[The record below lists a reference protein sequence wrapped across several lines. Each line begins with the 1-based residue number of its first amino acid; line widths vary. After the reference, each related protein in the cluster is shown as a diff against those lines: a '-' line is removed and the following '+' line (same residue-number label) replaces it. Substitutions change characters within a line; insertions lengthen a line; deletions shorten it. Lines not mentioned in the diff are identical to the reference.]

1 MAKLFDAATVKA
13 SLADDR
19 LKSLRQTYGK
29 GKGKYEFQFVKT
41 SQLSPGV
48 YRIRF
53 LPPFPGHAKRIPV
66 RVVTHSVEIKM
77 GKDPLRVICS
87 GADCLIC
94 RLLLFMEPQ
103 VDGLSDPKKDALKIM
118 NPWER
123 YYFPLAVGA
132 QPDPKDNN
140 KYPQYVPDK
149 SVEKGILL
157 IVQADGI
164 MTSILNLF
172 TKYPDLSDIEE
183 GRYLK
188 LEKEGNNGYAF
199 SEPGSPKPLGTPDL
213 YTAEKYP
220 KLDEML
226 FKNVKKMDGEDLLEL
241 LQGCWWSKIVN
252 FDDLLEGGVGGD
264 EPEEDEDEPAPVVKK
279 KAKPVVED
287 DDEDI
292 PEVEEEDDEPPVKR
306 AGKKLAKAVADLG
319 KSSAKKKPVDDD
331 DEDDEKSPWDDDD

>member
-77 GKDPLRVICS
+77 GKDPMRVQCN
-87 GADCLIC
+87 GKECLIC
-94 RLLLFMEPQ
+94 RLLLMMEPRL
-103 VDGLSDPKKDALKIM
+103 DELSDPKKDALKIM

-123 YYFPLAVGA
+123 YYFPIAIGA
-132 QPDPKDNN
+132 QPDPKGSA
-140 KYPQYVPDK
+140 KYPQWVPDK

-164 MTSILNLF
+164 MSNILAKF
-172 TKYPDLSDIEE
+172 EKYPDLSDVEE

-188 LEKEGNNGYAF
+188 LEKEGNNGYSF
-199 SEPGSPKPLGTPDL
+199 SEPGAPRPLGTPDL

-226 FKNVKKMDGEDLLEL
+226 FKNTKKMDGEDLLEL

-252 FDDLLEGGVGGD
+252 WEDLDDAGLGEEDD
-264 EPEEDEDEPAPVVKK
+264 EDEDDEVAEIEDEDEDDEPPPPKK
-279 KAKPVVED
+279 KAKPV
-287 DDEDI
+287 
-292 PEVEEEDDEPPVKR
+292 P
-306 AGKKLAKAVADLG
+306 AKATA
-319 KSSAKKKPVDDD
+319 SKKQRVVDEDDD
-331 DEDDEKSPWDDDD
+331 DESPWGDD

>member
-13 SLADDR
+13 SLGDER

-41 SQLSPGV
+41 SQLSPGT

-77 GKDPLRVICS
+77 GKDPLRVQCN
-87 GADCLIC
+87 GKDCLIC
-94 RLLLFMEPQ
+94 RLLLMMEPRL
-103 VDGLSDPKKDALKIM
+103 DDLSDPKKDALKIM

-123 YYFPLAVGA
+123 YYFPIAIGA
-132 QPDPKDNN
+132 QPDPKDPS
-140 KYPQYVPDK
+140 KYPQWVADK

-164 MTSILNLF
+164 MTNILRLF
-172 TKYPDLSDIEE
+172 EKNDDLSDIEE

-199 SEPGSPKPLGTPDL
+199 SEPGSPKPLATPDL

-226 FKNVKKMDGEDLLEL
+226 FKNTKKMDDEDLLEL
-241 LQGCWWSKIVN
+241 LQGCWWSKIVPAD
-252 FDDLLEGGVGGD
+252 FW
-264 EPEEDEDEPAPVVKK
+264 EEDATTGGEVDEIDEVEDADEDDEAPPVKK
-279 KAKPVVED
+279 KAAPV
-287 DDEDI
+287 
-292 PEVEEEDDEPPVKR
+292 
-306 AGKKLAKAVADLG
+306 AAKT
-319 KSSAKKKPVDDD
+319 AKKKPVDDD
-331 DEDDEKSPWDDDD
+331 EDEKSPWDDD